1 MAQQDELTYAPAG
14 YWARFVACVIDS
26 FAVQLLCSL
35 LILPLLIVAA
45 LFDAVLLDSF
55 EDLFVTLVS
64 IGSYGYGL
72 GFIVSALYYG
82 YFYSRRGATPGK
94 AVMGLKVLHS
104 EVGSFP
110 SFLQA
115 IGREVI
121 GRPLELITCMLGYL
135 LPLFRADRRALHDLV
150 FLTRVVRRTD

>member
-26 FAVQLLCSL
+26 FAVQLLCWL
-35 LILPLLIVAA
+35 LILPLLLVAA
-45 LFDAVLLDSF
+45 LFDAVLLDSS

-64 IGSYGYGL
+64 IGSYGL

-115 IGREVI
+115 IGRESI
-121 GRPLELITCMLGYL
+121 GRLFELITCMLGYL